1 MDVLIGRLVL
11 QLGGVGRLHERE
23 VDQRQDLA
31 QQVGQLPSYAVI
43 LLAQVLLEGDAHEEL
58 QELDKLHV
66 RILVRV
72 HRLIDH
78 CHLRKI
84 ELHLHHTLRD
94 EAPDTFEDFL
104 GGREREA
111 DLLRIHRE
119 DFHDTFQVHL

>member
-1 MDVLIGRLVL
+1 MRVVVARHEAIEGLDVVVGRLVL

-31 QQVGQLPSYAVI
+31 QQVGQLRSYAAV
-43 LLAQVLLEGDAHEEL
+43 LLAQVLLECDAHEEL

-78 CHLRKI
+78 SHLR
-84 ELHLHHTLRD
+84 
-94 EAPDTFEDFL
+94 
-104 GGREREA
+104 
-111 DLLRIHRE
+111 
-119 DFHDTFQVHL
+119 